1 MINGF
6 SLFGLNIS
14 FYGILIS
21 IGFIVGVILVS
32 KLAPKKGFDSGIAFD
47 LVLIVFPCAIIG
59 ARIGYVLFHLEKYPT
74 FVSMLKVWEGGLMIY
89 GGVLL
94 SAIALLI
101 YCKIKK
107 YNFFR
112 LCDLIVPALILG
124 QAIGRWGNFFNQ
136 EAYGS
141 LVTNSGFQW
150 FPFSVWIESS
160 HFTPE
165 AEQQLINAYGTS
177 NVAGAWFN
185 ATFFYESFWC
195 LIGFVLLMILTQ
207 KTNKTGL
214 LTAVYFSYYGFER
227 FFVEMMRTDSLY
239 LGPIKISVLLSGLF
253 VVAGVTYLIYLL
265 IQNKKEK
272 GKQIDKDSSI
282 NTQKDVNNNANQ
294 T

>member
-195 LIGFVLLMILTQ
+195 IIGFVLLMILTQ